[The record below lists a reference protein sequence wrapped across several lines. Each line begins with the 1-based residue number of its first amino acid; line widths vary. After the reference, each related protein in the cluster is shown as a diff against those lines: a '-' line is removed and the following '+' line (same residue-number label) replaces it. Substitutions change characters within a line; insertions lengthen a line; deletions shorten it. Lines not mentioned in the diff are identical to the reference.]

1 MHSRRG
7 TEIIGVF
14 EFGYTEDDELHRR
27 AKQGHDGM
35 MRSVSSVA
43 PDSTVM
49 PRLWRFLEC
58 WIDRNCALAGRWQLG
73 VWRTARL

>member
-35 MRSVSSVA
+35 MRLVSSVA
-43 PDSTVM
+43 PDSAVM
-49 PRLWRFLEC
+49 PGSGGFW
-58 WIDRNCALAGRWQLG
+58 NAGS
-73 VWRTARL
+73 TAIAHWPGDDSSVFGEQRD

>member
-1 MHSRRG
+1 
-7 TEIIGVF
+7 
-14 EFGYTEDDELHRR
+14 
-27 AKQGHDGM
+27 M
-35 MRSVSSVA
+35 MRLVSSVV